1 MKRLLILSLCIM
13 LLGVSPASADT
24 GAEVRELLRAK
35 IDAVVALLRQKDME
49 KSLRKDNILQLIKPI
64 FDFRK
69 MAKLS
74 LGRKHWPGLSPEK
87 QEEFSD
93 LFVRK
98 MQDSYIEKLD
108 LYEDE
113 EVVYEEP
120 LIIKRKV
127 HVPINFVSKDDKI
140 SMLYKFYRSK
150 ELGWQ
155 IYDVELQGVSVIQTY
170 RTQFNDVLKNGTI
183 DDLMAK
189 LDKSDEF
196 KAVDVK

>member
-1 MKRLLILSLCIM
+1 MKRFLILSLCI
-13 LLGVSPASADT
+13 LLLVVSPASADT

-49 KSLRKDNILQLIKPI
+49 KSLRKDNILKLIKPI

-87 QEEFSD
+87 QEKFSD

-120 LIIKRKV
+120 LIIKRRV

>member
-1 MKRLLILSLCIM
+1 MKRFLVLSLCIL

-24 GAEVRELLRAK
+24 GAEVRELLRSK
-35 IDAVVALLRQKDME
+35 IDAVVALLRQKNMD
-49 KSLRKDNILQLIKPI
+49 KSLRKDNIMELIKPI

-140 SMLYKFYRSK
+140 TMLYKFYRSK

>member
-1 MKRLLILSLCIM
+1 MKRLLILSLCIL

-24 GAEVRELLRAK
+24 GAEVRDLLRGK
-35 IDAVVALLRQKDME
+35 IDAVVELLRQKDME
-49 KSLRKDNILQLIKPI
+49 KSLRKNNILELIKPI
-64 FDFRK
+64 FDFKK
-69 MAKLS
+69 MAKLT

-113 EVVYEEP
+113 EVVYEEA

-127 HVPINFVSKDDKI
+127 HVPINFVSRDDKI

-189 LDKSDEF
+189 LDKSGQFE
-196 KAVDVK
+196 AIDVK

>member
-1 MKRLLILSLCIM
+1 MKRFLILSLCIL

-24 GAEVRELLRAK
+24 GAEVRELLRSK
-35 IDAVVALLRQKDME
+35 IDAVVALLRQKDMD
-49 KSLRKDNILQLIKPI
+49 KSLRKDNIMELIKPI

>member
-1 MKRLLILSLCIM
+1 MKRLLILSLCIL
-13 LLGVSPASADT
+13 LLGSSPASADT
-24 GAEVRELLRAK
+24 GTEVRELLRAK

-49 KSLRKDNILQLIKPI
+49 KSLRKDNILELIKPI
-64 FDFRK
+64 FDFKK
-69 MAKLS
+69 MAKLT

-87 QEEFSD
+87 KEEFSD

>member
-1 MKRLLILSLCIM
+1 MFLET
-13 LLGVSPASADT
+13 SPASADA
-24 GAEVRELLRAK
+24 GNEVRELLRVK

-49 KSLRKDNILQLIKPI
+49 ESLRKDNIMELIKPI
-64 FDFRK
+64 FDFKK

-150 ELGWQ
+150 KLGWK

>member
-1 MKRLLILSLCIM
+1 MKRLLILSLCIL
-13 LLGVSPASADT
+13 LLGSSPASADT

-49 KSLRKDNILQLIKPI
+49 KSLRKDNILELIKPI
-64 FDFRK
+64 FDFKK
-69 MAKLS
+69 MAKLT

-87 QEEFSD
+87 KEEFSD